1 MRKLDLQPIPR
12 KLHVAERYPKSTP
25 DFERDRHVT
34 LTIVAHPRVRQS
46 LQYLQK
52 KMGENP
58 YGNREL
64 SGTRIHDRQL
74 HHPEHFPNELRLV
87 PPC

>member
-1 MRKLDLQPIPR
+1 M
-12 KLHVAERYPKSTP
+12 AERYPKSTP
-25 DFERDRHVT
+25 GLERNRHVT
-34 LTIVAHPRVRQS
+34 LTIVVHPHVRQQ
-46 LQYLQK
+46 LQYLQEK

-74 HHPEHFPNELRLV
+74 HHPEHLPNELRLELH
-87 PPC
+87 PTD